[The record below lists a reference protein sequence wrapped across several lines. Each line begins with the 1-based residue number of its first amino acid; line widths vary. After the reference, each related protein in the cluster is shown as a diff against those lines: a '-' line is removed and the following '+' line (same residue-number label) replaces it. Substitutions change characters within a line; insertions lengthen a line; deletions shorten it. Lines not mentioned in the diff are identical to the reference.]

1 MATAVAAA
9 SGTLP
14 IADQAAKSPFSKPQT
29 QAKDERPK
37 GARAN
42 ELAGELLREFSV
54 WEGKRGIW
62 EKHWEET
69 AQKVL
74 PYYSTSFYIQGN
86 MVPGVKRNAEMYDT
100 TANGALWK
108 FAAAMESMLTPANN
122 KWHRLRHPD
131 MSLMKRR
138 DVQLWF
144 DQVNDAM
151 FYYRYSPK
159 SGYQANQHDGYV
171 SLGAFGTGCL
181 FTDEYNDPLYPQ
193 MRGLRYRNVHL
204 GELFFATNF
213 QGQVD
218 KVGRRFKMTLR
229 QIAQKW
235 PDGLPE
241 SYQQQLKDKPENEVQ
256 IIHIVKP
263 NPDFDPKAVNAKG
276 YRYASYYIL
285 REAVHLL
292 HQGGYRCMPYST
304 SRYIT
309 APGELYGRSP
319 AMNVLPNIS
328 VINEQKKT
336 VLKQGHRT
344 VDPVLLAH
352 DDGVLDG
359 FSLKPG
365 AVNYGGVN
373 ADGRPLVHALPVGNL
388 AVGKELMD
396 DERLAINDAFL
407 VTLFQILVQT
417 PQMTATEVLE
427 RAREKGALL
436 SPTMGR
442 FQSES
447 IGPQIEREFDLLTW
461 QGLIPPPPPALVE
474 AGATYMVEYDAPL
487 NRAMRSDEAA
497 GTMRTFQWAA
507 EIAAQ
512 TQDPSVMDFFDT
524 DAIIPE
530 LMQINGAPFR
540 FMRDPEQ
547 VKAIRQNRQQQ
558 QAAAQLTQALPGIA
572 ALQKA
577 STPEGNAG
585 FTGQPG

>member
-1 MATAVAAA
+1 MQNY
-9 SGTLP
+9 S
-14 IADQAAKSPFSKPQT
+14 SPNNPPP
-29 QAKDERPK
+29 KDNS
-37 GARAN
+37 AN
-42 ELAGELLREFSV
+42 QQLAGELLREFSQL
-54 WEGKRGIW
+54 EYKRGIW
-62 EKHWEET
+62 EKHWEEV

-74 PYYSTSFYIQGN
+74 PYYSTSFYTQGN
-86 MVPGVKRNAEMYDT
+86 TVPGAKRNQQQYDV
-100 TANGALWK
+100 TANAALWK

-151 FYYRYSPK
+151 FFYRYSPH

-171 SLGAFGTGCL
+171 SLGAFGTSGL
-181 FTDEYNDPLYPQ
+181 FVDEFMDPTRPS
-193 MRGLRYRNVHL
+193 MKGLRYRNVHL

-218 KVGRRFKMTLR
+218 KVFRRFKMTLR
-229 QIAQKW
+229 QVAQKW
-235 PDGLPE
+235 GIKSLPMGYE
-241 SYQQQLKDKPENEVQ
+241 DRLKTKPEDEVT

-263 NPDFDPKAVNAKG
+263 REKWDPKALSSKE
-276 YRYASYYIL
+276 YRFASYYVL
-285 REAVHLL
+285 RDSSHLL
-292 HQGGYRCMPYST
+292 HEGGYRCFPYST
-304 SRYIT
+304 ARYIT

-319 AMNVLPNIS
+319 AMNVLPS
-328 VINEQKKT
+328 INVLNEEKKT
-336 VLKQGHRT
+336 LIKQGHRA

-359 FSLKPG
+359 LSLKPG
-365 AVNYGGVN
+365 AVNYGAVTS
-373 ADGRPLVHALPVGNL
+373 DGRQLVHALPTGNV
-388 AVGKELMD
+388 AVGKEMMD

-447 IGPQIEREFDLLTW
+447 IGPQIEREFDLLMW
-461 QGLIPPPPPALVE
+461 QGLIPPPPQALIE
-474 AGATYMVEYDAPL
+474 AGAEYKVEYDAPL
-487 NRAMRSDEAA
+487 NRAMRADEAA

-512 TQDPSVMDFFDT
+512 TQDPTVMDFFDT
-524 DAIIPE
+524 DQIIPE

-540 FMRDPEQ
+540 FMRDPKQ
-547 VKAIRQNRQQQ
+547 VAAIRQGRQQAQ
-558 QAAAQLTQALPGIA
+558 QEAQLVQALPGMA
-572 ALQKA
+572 AMAKA
-577 STPEGNAG
+577 SAPEGNAP
-585 FTGQPG
+585 FAGQANGA